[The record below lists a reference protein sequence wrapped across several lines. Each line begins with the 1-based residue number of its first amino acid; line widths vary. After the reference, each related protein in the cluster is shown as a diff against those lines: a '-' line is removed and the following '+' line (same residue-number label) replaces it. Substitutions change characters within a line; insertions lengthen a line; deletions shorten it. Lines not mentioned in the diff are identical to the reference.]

1 MLNKK
6 PTDWINSE
14 NLYMWGV
21 YENKKG
27 KLFSNKRKAKK
38 ILIKQ
43 GFYD

>member
-21 YENKKG
+21 PIMYSEEGQADISIFANWTAQK
-27 KLFSNKRKAKK
+27 
-38 ILIKQ
+38 
-43 GFYD
+43 